1 LLSTQDVLV
10 NLDPGNLALVPSSQ
24 AVASEPAGALSA
36 DGLQALAGRLVCG
49 EAEALADILRVV
61 GAKVAAGLMR
71 RHPLLSPEDIEDVL
85 SIASQR
91 LWESR
96 TQYDAARGSLAAWFF
111 IIADNAAKDLAKKEA
126 RRLEKPAE
134 LRDFPTPKPLA
145 PNEPSQDSAAHQD
158 LHDILGAL
166 PALDHRI
173 IWAYAEAGGTGAWA
187 ADLSR
192 ELGIRPGT
200 LRVRCRRIKERIK
213 KAMHAR
219 VAT

>member
-1 LLSTQDVLV
+1 MLSTQDVLD
-10 NLDPGNLALVPSSQ
+10 NQEPGILALVPSSQ
-24 AVASEPAGALSA
+24 AVASESGVALSP
-36 DGLQALAGRLVCG
+36 DELSALAGKLASG
-49 EAEALADILRVV
+49 EVDALATVLRSI
-61 GAKVAAGLMR
+61 GPKISAGLIR
-71 RHPLLSPEDIEDVL
+71 RHPHLSTEDIEDIL
-85 SIASQR
+85 SVASQR

-111 IIADNAAKDLAKKEA
+111 IIADNAAKDLVKKEV
-126 RRLEKPAE
+126 RRLERPAE
-134 LRDFPTPKPLA
+134 LEQFPMP
-145 PNEPSQDSAAHQD
+145 SAAVPEESTDGDPQQG
-158 LHDILGAL
+158 LHAILSAL

-173 IWAYAEAGGTGAWA
+173 IWAFAEAGGTGPWA

-219 VAT
+219 MTT

>member
-1 LLSTQDVLV
+1 MLSTPDVLV
-10 NLDPGNLALVPSSQ
+10 NLDPGNLALEQSSQ
-24 AVASEPAGALSA
+24 AVAHEPAASPDELAALAVRLAGGEA
-36 DGLQALAGRLVCG
+36 DALAGVLRLVG
-49 EAEALADILRVV
+49 HKI
-61 GAKVAAGLMR
+61 AAGLMR
-71 RHPLLSPEDIEDVL
+71 RHPLLSPEDIEDIL

-96 TQYDAARGSLAAWFF
+96 TQYDPARGSLAAWFF
-111 IIADNAAKDLAKKEA
+111 IIADNAAKDFAKKEA

-134 LRDFPTPKPLA
+134 LAYFPMPKSA
-145 PNEPSQDSAAHQD
+145 TAEEPESDAQQG
-158 LHDILGAL
+158 LHDILVAL

-173 IWAYAEAGGTGAWA
+173 IWAYAEAGGDGPWA
-187 ADLSR
+187 TDLSR

-219 VAT
+219 LATS